1 MSSRLFVKNLP
12 KHLNSERLRQVFE
25 KAGAKVTDS
34 KVITKD
40 GKSRQIG
47 YVGVQDESQAAKMIE
62 ALNNT
67 FIDTSWI
74 ELAYAKDQKD
84 PDLPKSISKHS

>member
-1 MSSRLFVKNLP
+1 MSSRLFVRNLP

-47 YVGVQDESQAAKMIE
+47 YVGVQDES
-62 ALNNT
+62 
-67 FIDTSWI
+67 
-74 ELAYAKDQKD
+74 
-84 PDLPKSISKHS
+84 